1 MRILFLSAFVKSQ
14 IAYNESENNSIDEIN
29 ERKHEASKE
38 MVKNWNISDTK
49 ICFTAQKARSEAS
62 IQTKI
67 CEVVSRSI
75 ASRF

>member
-38 MVKNWNISDTK
+38 MVKNWYFLTRK
-49 ICFTAQKARSEAS
+49 FALQRKKREAKLPFKQKSV
-62 IQTKI
+62 K
-67 CEVVSRSI
+67 
-75 ASRF
+75 